1 MWFMPIQHIKDL
13 VYKITFHYYEYYPT
27 YLRPSEILD
36 FSILTFLS
44 MFLSAFLIFKREKI
58 ASPIPINFL
67 VVMLLITAF
76 LYNVFLTA
84 RYQAPRYFKPLI
96 LIWETFLPI
105 FIFSL
110 LPLINFEFLKKEK
123 SKKIA
128 LNIVSVFVVI
138 ILISYYLIYMW
149 SAYSNSFSYVLA

>member
-1 MWFMPIQHIKDL
+1 MKFKVLHRWILSKGYKFLVRLFLGADL
-13 VYKITFHYYEYYPT
+13 GDTESGCKF
-27 YLRPSEILD
+27 
-36 FSILTFLS
+36 
-44 MFLSAFLIFKREKI
+44 FKREKI